1 MSGGRAGDFMSETF
15 LLVILLVLAGIAAV
29 GLWRWRRSGY
39 RFSLLALLL
48 ATAFVSL
55 TLYVVIDFVLPTVER
70 HRAIEFVRRSRG
82 QFYRASF
89 NQDGTPNPIYV
100 RSAWESAEFVVL
112 EDDAAVASSAH
123 ALGQIP
129 ELKSISFG
137 QRVTDAGI
145 KKIISPKPATAPLLL
160 NFQCL
165 QMSDV
170 SLADIAQMSRLQ
182 ELFFLSSS
190 ISAKG
195 LEHLVGVQG
204 LKTLSLWEQVGEKGN
219 VTDRYR
225 FGPEEYSTIAKLK
238 DMELIRIR
246 GHVVSD
252 DSVRE
257 LHALKNIKRLD
268 FVYCIVS
275 KAAIERLRLA
285 LPECNVRASEC
296 IEPDAPKP
304 AWF

>member
-1 MSGGRAGDFMSETF
+1 MSHA
-15 LLVILLVLAGIAAV
+15 LLLIVLLVLTGIAAF

-39 RFSLLALLL
+39 RFRLRTLLL
-48 ATAFVSL
+48 VAAFVSFSL
-55 TLYVVIDFVLPTVER
+55 FVAIGFVLPAIER
-70 HRAIEFVRRSRG
+70 HRAIEFVRQSRG
-82 QFYRASF
+82 QFYRANF

-100 RSAWESAEFVVL
+100 RSAWETAEFVVL
-112 EDDAAVASSAH
+112 EDDAAVASSAQ

-129 ELKSISFG
+129 ELKSIGFG
-137 QRVTDAGI
+137 QHVTDAGI

-182 ELFFLSSS
+182 ELFFLSSG
-190 ISAKG
+190 ISAEG
-195 LEHLVGVQG
+195 LECLAGVQG

-219 VTDRYR
+219 VTNRHR
-225 FGPEEYSTIAKLK
+225 FGPAEYSAIAKLK

-252 DSVRE
+252 ESVRE
-257 LHALKNIKRLD
+257 LYALKNIKTLD
-268 FVYCIVS
+268 FVYCIIS
-275 KAAIERLRLA
+275 NAAIERLRLA

-296 IEPDAPKP
+296 VEPDAPKP
-304 AWF
+304 GWF